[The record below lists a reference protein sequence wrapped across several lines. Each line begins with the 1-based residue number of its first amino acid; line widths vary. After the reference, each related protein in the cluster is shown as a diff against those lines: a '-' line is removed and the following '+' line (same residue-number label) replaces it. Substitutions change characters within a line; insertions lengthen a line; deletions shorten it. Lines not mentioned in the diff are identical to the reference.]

1 MSREILVK
9 VLLAASAFI
18 SLPVAAEERSSE
30 LNCLVLN
37 IFMEARGESSM
48 GMQAVADVTLNRVKH
63 PSFPDSVCGVVFQPK
78 QFSWNSSSNKAY
90 NGDLRG
96 LSEKDIAAYQSAK
109 QIATAALS
117 EGYKPILPNW
127 VVSFHNQ
134 GVSPSWARTMR
145 KYGTIGNHTF
155 FGYKTKGAK

>member
-1 MSREILVK
+1 MPRFLKILWIFTPI
-9 VLLAASAFI
+9 LGFASENPTD
-18 SLPVAAEERSSE
+18 LQ
-30 LNCLVLN
+30 CLTTN
-37 IFMEARGESSM
+37 IFFESRGESVK
-48 GMQAVADVTLNRVKH
+48 GMQAVAEVTLNRVKH

-78 QFSWNSSSNKAY
+78 QFSWNSSSNKTY

-134 GVSPSWARTMR
+134 GVSPTWARTMR

-155 FGYKTKGAK
+155 FGYKTKVIK